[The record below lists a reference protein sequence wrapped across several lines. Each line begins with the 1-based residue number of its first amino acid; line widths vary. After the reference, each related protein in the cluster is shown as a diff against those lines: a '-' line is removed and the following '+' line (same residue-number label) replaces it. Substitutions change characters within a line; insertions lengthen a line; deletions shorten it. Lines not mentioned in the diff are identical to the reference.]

1 MLVISYPPLFKSFTN
16 LQKSSWNKKELWI
29 KTRNAEHLKIKYHRR
44 RIKLRHSIDK
54 KTILHKILFSIIY
67 PSKYYCSKV
76 FLSIFNNISEQNC
89 LDELGFNKVN
99 RVNHSSTINN
109 TVTNKIKHFRQ
120 SFTLDPQIPLTL
132 KW

>member
-1 MLVISYPPLFKSFTN
+1 M
-16 LQKSSWNKKELWI
+16 
-29 KTRNAEHLKIKYHRR
+29 
-44 RIKLRHSIDK
+44 
-54 KTILHKILFSIIY
+54 LFSIIY

-109 TVTNKIKHFRQ
+109 AVTNKIKHFRQ